1 MSDRERNRLLLVL
14 FIGVLMAALDIAVTG
29 PALPAIRAQFG
40 MDVATASWIFG
51 IYIVANLVA
60 SPLLAK
66 ASDRF
71 GRRTSFLASVVL
83 FGIGSIIVAT
93 AVDVTML
100 LIGRAIQGFGAGGIF
115 PVATAVVGDV
125 FPVEQRGRALG
136 MIGAVFGIAF
146 LLGPIIGGVLLLFG
160 WQWLFWVNV
169 PIMLLIIGLGVRL
182 LPTGGGNAGGAFDWL
197 GSIVLSTILILSALV
212 LQGVG
217 DLVKQGG
224 SLSTAMIGMIAAVIV
239 LLPIFV
245 WAERR
250 AVDPVVQMA
259 LFARRQV
266 IVILAFAFGAGMAEA
281 VTLYLPSLL
290 VSAHGMNESAASFQL
305 IPLVLAMA
313 VASPLSGRV
322 LDKQGAKPV
331 VLGGVALMAAGLLVL
346 GVMPRDMTMYYLF
359 SVLFGFGIAVLLGAS
374 LRYMMLGET
383 EPSQRAPA
391 QAILTIVISVGQMIG
406 AALMGA
412 VAVSQVDTTA
422 GYALAMV
429 VTAGVMLALLVVG
442 IWLHPRVQTIPES
455 APA

>member
-442 IWLHPRVQTIPES
+442 IWLRPRVQTAPES

>member
-290 VSAHGMNESAASFQL
+290 VRAHGMNESAASFQL

-442 IWLHPRVQTIPES
+442 IWLRPRVQTIPES

>member
-1 MSDRERNRLLLVL
+1 L

-169 PIMLLIIGLGVRL
+169 PIMLLIIGLGMRL

-212 LQGVG
+212 LQEVG

-239 LLPIFV
+239 LLPVFV

-250 AVDPVVQMA
+250 AADPVVQMA

-346 GVMPRDMTMYYLF
+346 GVMPRDMTMYYVF

-442 IWLHPRVQTIPES
+442 IWLRPRVQTAPES

>member
-346 GVMPRDMTMYYLF
+346 GVMPRDMTMYYVF

-442 IWLHPRVQTIPES
+442 IWLHPRVQTAPES

>member
-239 LLPIFV
+239 LLPVFV

-250 AVDPVVQMA
+250 AADPVVQMA
-259 LFARRQV
+259 LFDRRQV

-442 IWLHPRVQTIPES
+442 IWLHPRVQTAPES

>member
-1 MSDRERNRLLLVL
+1 MSDRERTRLLLVL

-51 IYIVANLVA
+51 IYIVANLVS

-93 AVDVTML
+93 SVDVTML

-115 PVATAVVGDV
+115 PVASAVVGDV

-239 LLPIFV
+239 LLPVFV

-250 AVDPVVQMA
+250 AADPVVQMA

-346 GVMPRDMTMYYLF
+346 GVMPRDMTMYYVF

-442 IWLHPRVQTIPES
+442 IWLHPRVQTAPES

>member
-51 IYIVANLVA
+51 IYIVANLVS

-71 GRRTSFLASVVL
+71 GRRTSFLASVLL

-93 AVDVTML
+93 SVDVTML

-115 PVATAVVGDV
+115 PVASAVVGDV

-239 LLPIFV
+239 LLPVFV

-250 AVDPVVQMA
+250 AADPVVQMA

-346 GVMPRDMTMYYLF
+346 GVMPRDMTMYYVF

-442 IWLHPRVQTIPES
+442 IWLHPRVQTAPES

>member
-14 FIGVLMAALDIAVTG
+14 FVGVLMAALDIAVTG

-442 IWLHPRVQTIPES
+442 IWLHPRVQTAPES

>member
-169 PIMLLIIGLGVRL
+169 PIMLLIIGLGMRL

-212 LQGVG
+212 LQEVG

-239 LLPIFV
+239 LLPVFV

-250 AVDPVVQMA
+250 AADPVVQMA

-346 GVMPRDMTMYYLF
+346 GVMPRDMTMYYVF

-442 IWLHPRVQTIPES
+442 IWLRPRVQTAPES

>member
-1 MSDRERNRLLLVL
+1 MSDGERNRLLLVL

-51 IYIVANLVA
+51 IYIVANLVS

-93 AVDVTML
+93 SVDVTML

-115 PVATAVVGDV
+115 PVASAVVGDV

-224 SLSTAMIGMIAAVIV
+224 SLSTAMIGMIAAVIG
-239 LLPIFV
+239 LLPVFV

-250 AVDPVVQMA
+250 AADPVVQMA

-346 GVMPRDMTMYYLF
+346 GVMPRDMTMYYIF

-442 IWLHPRVQTIPES
+442 IWLRPRMQTAPES

>member
-1 MSDRERNRLLLVL
+1 MSDRERNRLVLVL

-51 IYIVANLVA
+51 IYIVANLVS

-93 AVDVTML
+93 SVDVTML

-115 PVATAVVGDV
+115 PVASAVVGDV

-197 GSIVLSTILILSALV
+197 GSIVLSTILILSALT

-217 DLVKQGG
+217 DVIKQGG
-224 SLSTAMIGMIAAVIV
+224 TLTTTMIGMLVAVIV
-239 LLPIFV
+239 LLPVFV
-245 WAERR
+245 WVERR
-250 AVDPVVQMA
+250 AADPVVQMA

-346 GVMPRDMTMYYLF
+346 GVMPRDMTMYYIF

-391 QAILTIVISVGQMIG
+391 QAILTIVISIGQMIG

-412 VAVSQVDTTA
+412 VAVSQADITA
-422 GYALAMV
+422 GYALAML
-429 VTAGVMLALLVVG
+429 VTAEVMLALLVVG
-442 IWLHPRVQTIPES
+442 IWLRPRMQTAPES

>member
-83 FGIGSIIVAT
+83 FGIGSIVVAT
-93 AVDVTML
+93 SVDVTML

-224 SLSTAMIGMIAAVIV
+224 SLSTAMIGMIVAVIV
-239 LLPIFV
+239 LLPVFV

>member
-1 MSDRERNRLLLVL
+1 
-14 FIGVLMAALDIAVTG
+14 
-29 PALPAIRAQFG
+29 
-40 MDVATASWIFG
+40 
-51 IYIVANLVA
+51 
-60 SPLLAK
+60 
-66 ASDRF
+66 
-71 GRRTSFLASVVL
+71 
-83 FGIGSIIVAT
+83 
-93 AVDVTML
+93 
-100 LIGRAIQGFGAGGIF
+100 
-115 PVATAVVGDV
+115 
-125 FPVEQRGRALG
+125 
-136 MIGAVFGIAF
+136 
-146 LLGPIIGGVLLLFG
+146 
-160 WQWLFWVNV
+160 
-169 PIMLLIIGLGVRL
+169 
-182 LPTGGGNAGGAFDWL
+182 
-197 GSIVLSTILILSALV
+197 VLSTILILSALT

-224 SLSTAMIGMIAAVIV
+224 SMSAAMIGMIVAVIV
-239 LLPIFV
+239 LLPVFV

-346 GVMPRDMTMYYLF
+346 GVMPRDMTMYYIF
-359 SVLFGFGIAVLLGAS
+359 SVLFGFGIAVLLGAA

-412 VAVSQVDTTA
+412 VAVSQADTTA

-442 IWLHPRVQTIPES
+442 IWLRPRMQTAPES

>member
-51 IYIVANLVA
+51 IYIVSNLVS

-71 GRRTSFLASVVL
+71 GRRTSFLASVLL
-83 FGIGSIIVAT
+83 FGIGSIVVAT
-93 AVDVTML
+93 SVDVTML

-115 PVATAVVGDV
+115 PVASAVVGDV

-169 PIMLLIIGLGVRL
+169 PIMLLIIILGVRL

-197 GSIVLSTILILSALV
+197 GSIVLSTILILSALT

-217 DLVKQGG
+217 DMVNQGG
-224 SLSTAMIGMIAAVIV
+224 SVSTAMMGMVAAVIV
-239 LLPIFV
+239 LLPVFV

-250 AVDPVVQMA
+250 AADPVVQMA

-266 IVILAFAFGAGMAEA
+266 IVILAFAFGAGIAEA

-313 VASPLSGRV
+313 VASPLSGRI

-331 VLGGVALMAAGLLVL
+331 VLGGVALMAAGLVVL
-346 GVMPRDMTMYYLF
+346 GVMPRDLTMYYIF
-359 SVLFGFGIAVLLGAS
+359 SVLFGFGIAVLLGAA

-391 QAILTIVISVGQMIG
+391 QAILTIVISIGQMIG

-412 VAVSQVDTTA
+412 VAVSQADITA
-422 GYALAMV
+422 GYALAML
-429 VTAGVMLALLVVG
+429 VTAGVMLVLLVVG
-442 IWLHPRVQTIPES
+442 IWLRPRMQTAPES
-455 APA
+455 AAV